1 MGNLGEEKETEIING
16 MWSNIGRTFAEYVFL
31 KDFKFNKTNFDHI
44 KINGTNYL
52 NEVKNNNEPAIF
64 YSGHFAN
71 FELMAMELDKFGIK
85 CAAIYRPLNN
95 FFLNPL
101 MEYLRM
107 KYICP
112 NQIPKGRMG
121 IREIISKVKDGYSIA
136 LMVDQRVSEGPRTLF
151 FNKPAHTTTIPA
163 QLALKYKC
171 KLVPI
176 SLERKEGSNFEMT
189 IYEPYKIKKNNKPVI
204 FYSGH
209 FANFELMA
217 MELDKFRIKCAAIY
231 RPLNNFF
238 LNPLMEYLR
247 MKYICSNQ
255 IPKGRMGMREIVT
268 KVKDGYSIALMVDQR
283 VSEGPRT
290 LFFNKPAHTTTIP
303 AQFALKYNCKLVPIS
318 LERKEGPNFE
328 MTINEPYKIEK
339 TGNDEEDSKNITL
352 KINQIIEKMIIKNPK
367 QWIWSHNRWK

>member
-1 MGNLGEEKETEIING
+1 MKIIKYFFEFISIISLFCIFRIIGLSNASYLGSIMGRVIGPLFRSKNIIKQNIKNGLGEVDKKRETEIING

-52 NEVKNNNEPAIF
+52 NEIKNNNEPAIF

-107 KYICP
+107 KYVCP

-121 IREIISKVKDGYSIA
+121 MREIISKIKDGYSIA

-163 QLALKYKC
+163 QLALKYNC
-171 KLVPI
+171 KLEPI
-176 SLERKEGSNFEMT
+176 SLERKEDVNFEMT
-189 IYEPYKIKKNNKPVI
+189 IHEPYK
-204 FYSGH
+204 
-209 FANFELMA
+209 
-217 MELDKFRIKCAAIY
+217 
-231 RPLNNFF
+231 
-238 LNPLMEYLR
+238 
-247 MKYICSNQ
+247 
-255 IPKGRMGMREIVT
+255 
-268 KVKDGYSIALMVDQR
+268 VK
-283 VSEGPRT
+283 
-290 LFFNKPAHTTTIP
+290 
-303 AQFALKYNCKLVPIS
+303 
-318 LERKEGPNFE
+318 
-328 MTINEPYKIEK
+328 K
-339 TGNDEEDSKNITL
+339 TGNDEEDTKNITL
-352 KINQIIEKMIIKNPK
+352 KINQILEKMIVENPT

>member
-1 MGNLGEEKETEIING
+1 MKIVKYFFECVSIISLFCIFKIIGLRNASNLGSILGKLIGPLFRSKKIIKQNIKTGLGEIDVQKESEIIND

-31 KDFKFNKTNFDHI
+31 KDFKFNRTNFDHM
-44 KINGTNYL
+44 KINGISHLDTIK
-52 NEVKNNNEPAIF
+52 KNNKPVIF
-64 YSGHFAN
+64 YSAHFAN

-121 IREIISKVKDGYSIA
+121 VREIIGKVKDGYSIA

-163 QLALKYKC
+163 QLVLKYDC

-189 IYEPYKIKKNNKPVI
+189 I
-204 FYSGH
+204 H
-209 FANFELMA
+209 
-217 MELDKFRIKCAAIY
+217 
-231 RPLNNFF
+231 
-238 LNPLMEYLR
+238 
-247 MKYICSNQ
+247 
-255 IPKGRMGMREIVT
+255 
-268 KVKDGYSIALMVDQR
+268 
-283 VSEGPRT
+283 
-290 LFFNKPAHTTTIP
+290 
-303 AQFALKYNCKLVPIS
+303 
-318 LERKEGPNFE
+318 
-328 MTINEPYKIEK
+328 EPYKIEK
-339 TGNDEEDSKNITL
+339 TGSDEEDTKNITL
-352 KINQIIEKMIIKNPK
+352 KINQVIEKMIINNPK

>member
-1 MGNLGEEKETEIING
+1 MKIRKYFFEFMSIISLFCIFRIIGLSNASYLGSIMGRVIGPLFRSKNIIKQNIKNGLGEVDKKRETEIING

-52 NEVKNNNEPAIF
+52 NEIKNNNEPAIF

-101 MEYLRM
+101 MEYLRI

-112 NQIPKGRMG
+112 NQIPKGRIGM
-121 IREIISKVKDGYSIA
+121 REIISKIKDGYSIA

-163 QLALKYKC
+163 QLALKY
-171 KLVPI
+171 
-176 SLERKEGSNFEMT
+176 
-189 IYEPYKIKKNNKPVI
+189 
-204 FYSGH
+204 
-209 FANFELMA
+209 
-217 MELDKFRIKCAAIY
+217 
-231 RPLNNFF
+231 
-238 LNPLMEYLR
+238 
-247 MKYICSNQ
+247 
-255 IPKGRMGMREIVT
+255 
-268 KVKDGYSIALMVDQR
+268 
-283 VSEGPRT
+283 
-290 LFFNKPAHTTTIP
+290 
-303 AQFALKYNCKLVPIS
+303 NCKLVPIS
-318 LERKEGPNFE
+318 LERKEGANFE
-328 MTINEPYKIEK
+328 MTIHEPYKIEK
-339 TGNDEEDSKNITL
+339 TGNDEEDAKNITL
-352 KINQIIEKMIIKNPK
+352 KINQVIEKMIIKNPM